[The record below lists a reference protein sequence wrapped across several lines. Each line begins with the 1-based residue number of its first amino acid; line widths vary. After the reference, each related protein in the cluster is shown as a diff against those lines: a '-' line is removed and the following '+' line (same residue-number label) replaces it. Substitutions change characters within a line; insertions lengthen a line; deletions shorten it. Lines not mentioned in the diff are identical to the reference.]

1 LEPFVYSLRYNLKKS
16 NPIIFDKIAWEQ
28 NATYIEKQEFI
39 LEPAW
44 HAGCYYVQESSSM
57 FLGHIL
63 EQIKIKDKNII
74 ALDACAAPGGKSTH
88 LLDKLN
94 ENSILIANE
103 LIPKRNA
110 ILKENIIRWGN
121 ANTIITQSETKYF
134 ENLKNFFDLVLV
146 DAPCSGEG
154 LFKKKPDARNEWSQE
169 HVVKCAIR
177 QREILQHLIPV
188 VKENGY
194 LIYSTCTFQ
203 ESENEEQIRFLLENG
218 FELVEIDVTHFNE
231 ISIGKIE
238 NTFRFELEKV
248 KGSGFFIACLQKK
261 TQQQINSACIY
272 YNINNKIEKYK
283 FNFLDNWVGNS
294 DTYNCYTFKNLLYA
308 FPIQFSPV
316 LDRIKNN
323 LYITY
328 FGVELGELKKEIFI
342 PAHAL
347 ALSIVVSKQIPN
359 INVDKEVAIQFLKK
373 QDIALDSIDDK
384 NEVKLGW
391 NLIQYKNNNLG
402 WIKIL
407 QHRINNYLPN
417 HWRILKR

>member
-16 NPIIFDKIAWEQ
+16 NSIIFDKIAWEQ
-28 NATYIEKQEFI
+28 NATYVEKQEFI

-44 HAGCYYVQESSSM
+44 HAGCYYVQESSSI
-57 FLGHIL
+57 FLGYIL

-103 LIPKRNA
+103 VIPKRNA
-110 ILKENIIRWGN
+110 ILKENIIRWGYD
-121 ANTIITQSETKYF
+121 NTIITQSETKYF
-134 ENLKNFFDLVLV
+134 QNLINFFDVVLV

-154 LFKKKPDARNEWSQE
+154 LFKKNPDARNEWSEE
-169 HVVKCAIR
+169 HVVKCTIR

-203 ESENEEQIRFLLENG
+203 ESENEAQIKFLLENG

-261 TQQQINSACIY
+261 TQQHVNSNYIN

-283 FNFLDNWVGNS
+283 YNYLHNWVENS
-294 DTYNCYTFKNLLYA
+294 DKYNCYTFKNLLYA
-308 FPIQFSPV
+308 FPIQFTPV
-316 LDRIKNN
+316 LEMIKNN

-328 FGVELGELKKEIFI
+328 FGVELGELKKEILI

-347 ALSIVVSKQIPN
+347 ALSIIVSKQIPN
-359 INVDKEVAIQFLKK
+359 INVDKEVAVQFLKK

-407 QHRINNYLPN
+407 QQRINNYLPN